1 MSAQNELNECRS
13 RIKSLESYITGFPK
27 WLQGKQNEIK
37 AKQSAI
43 EGFKA
48 KLIPLFDE
56 LKNFYIKQGIKV
68 IK

>member
-1 MSAQNELNECRS
+1 MTAK
-13 RIKSLESYITGFPK
+13 IKT
-27 WLQGKQNEIK
+27 KQ
-37 AKQSAI
+37 AAI

-56 LKNFYIKQGIKV
+56 LKNFYVKQGIKV